1 MMSSCFPQ
9 SRLLRPHL
17 LASAVSAVVMMIA
30 TTPAQA
36 QFPAPTPHSQQA
48 FDPAASFTSRWTRAD
63 ARQIKAMSLPT
74 TVGGNSLSH
83 RPG

>member
-1 MMSSCFPQ
+1 MI
-9 SRLLRPHL
+9 
-17 LASAVSAVVMMIA
+17 IA

-74 TVGGNSLSH
+74 TVGGNSLPPALTMPNI
-83 RPG
+83 RADFPDTNA